1 VSVFLGGGCEVKKWF
16 VLLGLVILLVMGG
29 LSVLSFFGVK
39 FVNSEL
45 RKTLGS
51 GITVSEIKI
60 RLTHLAVSGIRYE
73 DPRLKKPL
81 LQIEQVNIYPTLFSF
96 LKGELRI
103 RELTLLRPSFFFYRS
118 RDGTFVGPWPATG
131 KEKGETGGK
140 ETKGTREGK
149 AFQVRIDRV
158 RIQEASVDFEDRNVE
173 EPPAEIHLRKVALE
187 VGGLH
192 YPFASVRSPVTLKG
206 KMKGPTKEG
215 EIEVKGWINFSTL
228 DMDTLFK
235 VREIE
240 LKTLEP
246 YYRKRVSA
254 EVESGDMTMEAKI
267 TVNNKVIDAP
277 GSMELTR
284 LRIGSGGGS
293 VFYIPAKTI
302 VSLLKDKGNRIKVNF
317 HVKGNLDDPRFNLQE
332 NIITR
337 IGISLAEALGVPI
350 RVVGEEFLKGAF
362 TGTKGLAE
370 GLKSIEELFRPKKEK
385 K

>member
-1 VSVFLGGGCEVKKWF
+1 MRKWF
-16 VLLGLVILLVMGG
+16 VLLGLVFLLVMGG

-39 FVNSEL
+39 FVNTEL

-60 RLTHLAVSGIRYE
+60 RLTHLALRDIRYE

-81 LQIEQVNIYPTLFSF
+81 LLIEQINIYPTLFSF

-103 RELTLLRPSFFFYRS
+103 REVTLLRPSFFFSRS
-118 RDGTFVGPWPATG
+118 RDGTFAGPWPAAG
-131 KEKGETGGK
+131 KEPEGTAGGETKKTG
-140 ETKGTREGK
+140 EGK

-158 RIQEASVDFEDRNVE
+158 RVQEAAVDFEDRKVG
-173 EPPAEIHLRKVALE
+173 EPPAEIKLRKVDLDVRE
-187 VGGLH
+187 IH
-192 YPFASVRSPVTLKG
+192 YPPASARSPVTLKG

-215 EIEVKGWINFSTL
+215 EIEVKGWINFSNL

-254 EVESGDMTMEAKI
+254 EVESGDMTMEAKV
-267 TVNNKVIDAP
+267 TVSKKVIDAP

-293 VFYIPAKTI
+293 VFYIPAKSI

-317 HVKGNLDDPRFNLQE
+317 HVKGNLNDPRFNLQE

-337 IGISLAEALGVPI
+337 IGISLAEGLGVPI

>member
-1 VSVFLGGGCEVKKWF
+1 VRKWF
-16 VLLGLVILLVMGG
+16 VLLGLVFLLVMGG

-39 FVNSEL
+39 FVNTEL

-60 RLTHLAVSGIRYE
+60 RLTHLALRDIRYE

-81 LQIEQVNIYPTLFSF
+81 LLIEQVNIYPTLFSF

-103 RELTLLRPSFFFYRS
+103 REVTLLRPSFFFYRS
-118 RDGTFVGPWPATG
+118 RDGTFAGPWPAAG
-131 KEKGETGGK
+131 KEPEGTAGGETKKTG
-140 ETKGTREGK
+140 EGK

-158 RIQEASVDFEDRNVE
+158 RVQEAAVDFEDRKVG
-173 EPPAEIHLRKVALE
+173 EPPAEIKLRKVDLDVRE
-187 VGGLH
+187 IH
-192 YPFASVRSPVTLKG
+192 YPPASARSPVTLKG

-215 EIEVKGWINFSTL
+215 EIEVKGWINFSNL

-254 EVESGDMTMEAKI
+254 EVESGDMTMEAKV
-267 TVNNKVIDAP
+267 TVSKKVIDAP

-293 VFYIPAKTI
+293 VFYIPAKSI

-337 IGISLAEALGVPI
+337 IGISLAEGLGVPI

>member
-1 VSVFLGGGCEVKKWF
+1 MRKWF

-39 FVNSEL
+39 FVNTEL

-51 GITVSEIKI
+51 GITVSDIKI
-60 RLTHLAVSGIRYE
+60 RLTHLALSGIRYE

-103 RELTLLRPSFFFYRS
+103 RELTLLKPSFFFYRS
-118 RDGTFVGPWPATG
+118 RDGTFAGPRPAAG
-131 KEKGETGGK
+131 KEPGETAGG
-140 ETKGTREGK
+140 ETKKTAEGK

-158 RIQEASVDFEDRNVE
+158 RIQEAVVDFEDRKVGD
-173 EPPAEIHLRKVALE
+173 PPAEIRLRKVNLE
-187 VGGLH
+187 VGDIH
-192 YPFASVRSPVTLKG
+192 YPFASARSPVALKG
-206 KMKGPTKEG
+206 KMKGPTNEG
-215 EIEVKGWINFSTL
+215 EIEVKGWINFSNL

-254 EVESGDMTMEAKI
+254 EVESGDMTMEAKV

-293 VFYIPAKTI
+293 VFYIPAKTV

-317 HVKGNLDDPRFNLQE
+317 RVKGNLDDPRFNLQE

-337 IGISLAEALGVPI
+337 IGISLAEGLGVPI
-350 RVVGEEFLKGAF
+350 RIVGEEFLKGAF

>member
-1 VSVFLGGGCEVKKWF
+1 VRKWF
-16 VLLGLVILLVMGG
+16 VLLGLVFLLVMGG

-39 FVNSEL
+39 FVNTEL

-60 RLTHLAVSGIRYE
+60 RLTHLALRDIRYE

-81 LQIEQVNIYPTLFSF
+81 LLIEQVNIYPTLFSF

-103 RELTLLRPSFFFYRS
+103 REVTLLRPSFFFSRS
-118 RDGTFVGPWPATG
+118 RDGTFAGPWPAAG
-131 KEKGETGGK
+131 KEPEGTAGGETKKTG
-140 ETKGTREGK
+140 EGK

-158 RIQEASVDFEDRNVE
+158 RVQEAAVDFEDRKVG
-173 EPPAEIHLRKVALE
+173 EPPAEIKLRKVDLDVRE
-187 VGGLH
+187 IH
-192 YPFASVRSPVTLKG
+192 YPPASARSPVTLKG

-215 EIEVKGWINFSTL
+215 EIEVKGWINFSNL

-254 EVESGDMTMEAKI
+254 EVESGDMTMEAKV
-267 TVNNKVIDAP
+267 TVSKKVIDAP

-293 VFYIPAKTI
+293 VFYIPAKSI

-337 IGISLAEALGVPI
+337 IGISLAEGLGVPI

>member
-1 VSVFLGGGCEVKKWF
+1 MRKWF
-16 VLLGLVILLVMGG
+16 VLLGLVFLLVMGG

-39 FVNSEL
+39 FVNTEL

-60 RLTHLAVSGIRYE
+60 RLTHLALRDIRYE

-81 LQIEQVNIYPTLFSF
+81 LLIEQVNIYPTLFSF

-103 RELTLLRPSFFFYRS
+103 REVTLLRPSFFFSRS
-118 RDGTFVGPWPATG
+118 RDGTFAGPWPAAG
-131 KEKGETGGK
+131 KEPEGTAGGETKKTG
-140 ETKGTREGK
+140 EGK

-158 RIQEASVDFEDRNVE
+158 RVQEAAVDFEDRKVG
-173 EPPAEIHLRKVALE
+173 EPPAEIKLRKVDLDVRE
-187 VGGLH
+187 IH
-192 YPFASVRSPVTLKG
+192 YPPASARSPVTLKG

-215 EIEVKGWINFSTL
+215 EIEVKGWINFSNL

-254 EVESGDMTMEAKI
+254 EVESGDMTMEAKV
-267 TVNNKVIDAP
+267 TVSKKVIDAP

-293 VFYIPAKTI
+293 VFYIPAKSI

-337 IGISLAEALGVPI
+337 IGISLAEGLGVPI
-350 RVVGEEFLKGAF
+350 RIVGEEFLKGAF